1 MASKLKIIVDYPC
14 EVFCDYEHKGQA
26 EPNSIFIIE
35 LRKGMYLLEFKVNN
49 EVYES
54 IDYTM
59 DSNEQ
64 EDLLR
69 VKLLTEIEF
78 KEVFYD
84 SKSRTLRD
92 NDSDSHFCGD
102 IFIRWNIADDKSKI
116 NYGYK
121 KQCLTKKIPN
131 CFNIIFEE
139 NSYDED
145 NSIYK
150 VEYAIEFEPDI
161 IPNKIKVDTTWL
173 HCYYGDYYG
182 KFVVYMD
189 SVIKIVYI
197 KNSKMT
203 ITKTID
209 NNAGFIYNIADK
221 TTLTIKNEKFGI
233 YDIIKNRVL
242 CPNKYDEL
250 YRESVEYH
258 GNIYHGFFDTDKY
271 TVELNG
277 KKGIVS
283 SAGEQLMPCE
293 YDAANPCSLGYILK
307 KGLYW
312 GISKNGE
319 EPAEWYD
326 DIFASYQTSYGVTH
340 AHMFGKMRKTIEN
353 DDYPCSCILYL
364 KKNDKY
370 GFWNILGEQSK
381 NLYDEIET
389 NYVFGTSLSR
399 LIKTRVGVKIGF
411 IDCFGQEIIPCK
423 YEEIF
428 IARNENLSLALY
440 CDYKFLVEYGIKTK
454 FISDTEQAARES
466 ELYDANLPLGH
477 LLGSHIG
484 YHDTKYIAKVNGKY
498 GVISVEGNK
507 FISFEYDS
515 IEDLG
520 YGYFL
525 VEKNGLYG
533 ILESDNKVIFPI
545 KYTDSD
551 KLKKESAYTLYY

>member
-1 MASKLKIIVDYPC
+1 MGSKLKIIVDYPC
-14 EVFCDYEHKGQA
+14 EVFCDFEYKGQA
-26 EPNSIFIIE
+26 EPNSIFTIE
-35 LRKGMYLLEFKVNN
+35 LRKGRYLLEFKVNN
-49 EVYES
+49 EIYES
-54 IDYTM
+54 MDYTM

-69 VKLLTEIEF
+69 IKLLTEIEF
-78 KEVFYD
+78 NKVFYD
-84 SKSRTLRD
+84 KTSRTLRD
-92 NDSDSHFCGD
+92 NDNDSHFCGD
-102 IFIRWNIADDKSKI
+102 IFVRWNIAEDKSKI

-121 KQCLTKKIPN
+121 KQCLTKKVPN
-131 CFNIIFEE
+131 RFNIIFEE

-145 NSIYK
+145 NTIYK
-150 VEYAIEFEPDI
+150 VEYGIEFEPNI
-161 IPNKIKVDTTWL
+161 IPNRINVDTTWL
-173 HCYYGDYYG
+173 HCHYGNYYG

-197 KNSKMT
+197 KNSKIT
-203 ITKTID
+203 ITKNID
-209 NNAGFIYNIADK
+209 SNAGFVYNIGDK
-221 TTLTIKNEKFGI
+221 TTLTIKNEKFGT
-233 YDIIKNRVL
+233 YDIINNRVL

-258 GNIYHGFFDTDKY
+258 GDIYHGFFDTDKY

-283 SAGEQLMPCE
+283 SAGEQLLPCE
-293 YDAANPCSLGYILK
+293 YDTANPCSLGYILK

-326 DIFASYQTSYGVTH
+326 DIFSTCQTSYGITK
-340 AHMFGKMRKTIEN
+340 APIFRENKKTIE
-353 DDYPCSCILYL
+353 DSIFLCGYLLYF
-364 KKNDKY
+364 KKDGKY
-370 GFWNILGEQSK
+370 GFWNILGVHSK

-389 NYVFGTSLSR
+389 DYLFGTSLAR
-399 LIKTRVGVKIGF
+399 LIKTRIGDKIGF

-423 YEEIF
+423 YEEIY
-428 IARNENLSLALY
+428 IARNENPSLALY
-440 CDYKFLVEYGIKTK
+440 CDYKFLTEYGIKTK

-484 YHDTKYIAKVNGKY
+484 YHDTKFIAKVNGKY
-498 GVISVEGNK
+498 GVISVEGDK
-507 FISFEYDS
+507 LISCEYDS
-515 IEDLG
+515 VEDLG

-533 ILESDNKVIFPI
+533 ILESDDKVIFPI

>member
-1 MASKLKIIVDYPC
+1 MGSKLKIIVDYPC
-14 EVFCDYEHKGQA
+14 EVFCDFEYKGQA
-26 EPNSIFIIE
+26 EPNSIFTIE
-35 LRKGMYLLEFKVNN
+35 LRKGKYLLEFKVNN
-49 EVYES
+49 EIHKS
-54 IDYTM
+54 LDYTM
-59 DSNEQ
+59 DSNEL

-69 VKLLTEIEF
+69 INLLTEIEF
-78 KEVFYD
+78 NKVSYDKE
-84 SKSRTLRD
+84 SRTLRD
-92 NDSDSHFCGD
+92 NDNDSHFCGD
-102 IFIRWNIADDKSKI
+102 IFVRLNIVEDKSKI

-121 KQCLTKKIPN
+121 KQCLTRKIPN
-131 CFNIIFEE
+131 RFNIIFEE
-139 NSYDED
+139 NSFDED
-145 NSIYK
+145 NTIYK
-150 VEYAIEFEPDI
+150 VGYGIEFEGDN
-161 IPNKIKVDTTWL
+161 IPNRINVDTTWL
-173 HCYYGDYYG
+173 HCHYGNYYG

-197 KNSKMT
+197 KNSKIT

-209 NNAGFIYNIADK
+209 TNVGFIYNIADK
-221 TTLTIKNEKFGI
+221 TILTIKNEKFGI
-233 YDIIKNRVL
+233 YDIINNRVL
-242 CPNKYDEL
+242 CSNKFDEL

-258 GNIYHGFFDTDKY
+258 GIIYHGFFDTDKY

-283 SAGEQLMPCE
+283 SAGEQLLPCE
-293 YDAANPCSLGYILK
+293 YDAANPCCLGYILK

-312 GISKNGE
+312 GLSKNGE
-319 EPAEWYD
+319 EPGKWYD
-326 DIFASYQTSYGVTH
+326 DIFSTCQTSYGITK
-340 AHMFGKMRKTIEN
+340 APIFEENRKTIEN
-353 DDYPCSCILYL
+353 SIFLCDYLLYF
-364 KKNDKY
+364 KKDGKY

-389 NYVFGTSLSR
+389 SCLFGTSLTR
-399 LIKTRVGVKIGF
+399 LIKTRIGDKIGF

-423 YEEIF
+423 YEELF
-428 IARNENLSLALY
+428 IERNKAESLALY

-454 FISDTEQAARES
+454 FISDSEEAARKS

-477 LLGSHIG
+477 LLGRHIG
-484 YHDTKYIAKVNGKY
+484 YHDIKYIAKVNGKY

-533 ILESDNKVIFPI
+533 ILESDNKIVFPI
-545 KYTDSD
+545 KYTNSD
-551 KLKKESAYTLYY
+551 KLKEESTYTLFY